1 MTDVAPAMSG
11 TQKAALV
18 LMQLDREHAAAVLQ
32 QMTEAEAEELMAE
45 VVRLRGVDPTIARS
59 ALDELVAR
67 ASVPPP
73 PPQLGGKDFA
83 TELLSITYGADKAA
97 DLIDRV
103 DAAMGI
109 GAFDFLRDVP
119 AERIHELIADEMTET
134 IAFVLARLDPPVAS
148 AVLVM
153 LDSGQRVGVAR
164 AIAVMGHATTE
175 ATGAVAS
182 TLRSRLRGGGPA
194 IAEPVEAA
202 AGSDALAPGGAVP
215 LAAMMGLVDPA
226 VEREIMA
233 DLRELDASLAAQ
245 IGELLLT
252 FDDLPRLLDRDV
264 QQVLRGIDIRELA
277 LALKGASEDIQAV
290 IRNNLS
296 ERNREALTT
305 EGVELGRVPR
315 SAVEEARN
323 TVVRSL
329 RAYSASNDG
338 LELKGGDESADA
350 AAEAAPVE
358 DEEEYVD

>member
-109 GAFDFLRDVP
+109 GAFDFLREVP

-153 LDSGQRVGVAR
+153 FDGRQRVGVAR

-182 TLRSRLRGGGPA
+182 TLRSRLRGGAA
-194 IAEPVEAA
+194 IAEQVEAA
-202 AGSDALAPGGAVP
+202 AGPDVVAPGGAVP

-277 LALKGASEDIQAV
+277 LALKGAPEDIQGV

-338 LELKGGDESADA
+338 LELKGGDQS
-350 AAEAAPVE
+350 AEASAEAVPVE